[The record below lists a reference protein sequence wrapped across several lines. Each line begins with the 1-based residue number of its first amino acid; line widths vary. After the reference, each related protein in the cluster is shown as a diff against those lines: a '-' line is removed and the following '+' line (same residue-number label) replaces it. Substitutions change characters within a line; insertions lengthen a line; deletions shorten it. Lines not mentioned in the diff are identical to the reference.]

1 MVRPSFF
8 LRTPDMTPRT
18 EWRCQP
24 VALTI
29 SSRLAPLAWRSSS
42 TSLAC
47 LLPGRMA
54 DDGRAFSARILR
66 VGELRAVCRRP
77 LKEDAFPI
85 LVFMARLAL
94 VSTRARAVFGLAPIT
109 RRPAGVIVR
118 ATG

>member
-47 LLPGRMA
+47 LLPGGMV
-54 DDGRAFSARILR
+54 DDGRAFSALILR
-66 VGELRAVCRRP
+66 ELRAARRRP

-85 LVFMARLAL
+85 LGFMARLAL
-94 VSTRARAVFGLAPIT
+94 VSTRARAVFGSAPIA